1 MTEFQ
6 LTVALLV
13 KAIIR
18 NFDISK
24 AHGFDDISI
33 RMVNLCDDFFVKPF
47 ITSQIVGKN
56 QTLSEFTRKMTN
68 Y

>member
-24 AHGFDDISI
+24 VHGFDDISI

-56 QTLSEFTRKMTN
+56 QTSEFTRKMTN